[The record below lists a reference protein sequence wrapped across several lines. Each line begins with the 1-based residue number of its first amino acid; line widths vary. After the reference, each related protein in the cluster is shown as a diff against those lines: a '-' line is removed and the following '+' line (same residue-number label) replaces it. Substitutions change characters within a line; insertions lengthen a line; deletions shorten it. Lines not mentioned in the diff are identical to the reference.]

1 MLWPEEFKKNVTT
14 FLCPPPF
21 SCDKYWLVVVQG
33 GKNHLMHTKP
43 WMVKTEVKCGFPTKY
58 KTNRWASVVETADI
72 LIKVKESMCHNTQY
86 MNHFC
91 RLLHNRRPV
100 GLPCESLKLSLMW
113 ILERDLVSLEKDYWG
128 SDGTCMAR
136 VFWLGQYYVGKH
148 CFLSFL

>member
-1 MLWPEEFKKNVTT
+1 MSQLFYVPHHSVVISTDWWWFKEGKIT
-14 FLCPPPF
+14 
-21 SCDKYWLVVVQG
+21 SCIQSLGWL
-33 GKNHLMHTKP
+33 N
-43 WMVKTEVKCGFPTKY
+43 TEVKCGFPTKY